1 MSLSIIIP
9 LAPGDSVERLLKRL
23 DLCGYNPIV
32 TSDGSRAKSLN
43 HGGRIADGKYLLFL
57 HADSFL
63 DESFMMA
70 LPKISDGDI
79 DTLYYFKLR
88 FDKVG
93 LVSLNAILTNF
104 RCRLFNLPY
113 GDQGFFISKR
123 LFIESGGFREDV
135 PYGEDMY
142 FVLKLKSLGKSIK
155 NIPIF
160 LTTSSRKY
168 DQKGWLRLT
177 LEYQWKFW
185 RILFVSKFTKDKKL

>member
-9 LAPGDSVERLLKRL
+9 LAPGDSAEKLLKKL
-23 DLCGYNPIV
+23 YLFGYNPIV
-32 TSDGSRAKSLN
+32 TSYGNRAMSLN

-57 HADSFL
+57 HADSYL
-63 DESFMMA
+63 DDSLLMV
-70 LPKISDGDI
+70 LPKISEGDN

-88 FDKVG
+88 FDKEG
-93 LVSLNAILTNF
+93 LVSMNAMLTNL

-113 GDQGFFISKR
+113 GDQGFCISKR

-142 FVLKLKSLGKSIK
+142 LVLKLKSLGKSIK

-168 DQKGWLRLT
+168 DQKGWLKLT

-185 RILFVSKFTKDKKL
+185 RILFVSKLTKDNKL

>member
-9 LAPGDSVERLLKRL
+9 LAPGDSAEKLLKKL
-23 DLCGYNPIV
+23 YLFGYNPIV
-32 TSDGSRAKSLN
+32 TSYGNRAKSLN
-43 HGGRIADGKYLLFL
+43 HGGRIADGQYLLFL
-57 HADSFL
+57 HADSYLDDSFL
-63 DESFMMA
+63 MA
-70 LPKISDGDI
+70 LPKISEGDN

-93 LVSLNAILTNF
+93 LVSLNAMLTNL

-113 GDQGFFISKR
+113 GDQGFCISKR

-142 FVLKLKSLGKSIK
+142 FVLKLKSLGNSIK

-185 RILFVSKFTKDKKL
+185 RILFVSKSTKDNKL

>member
-9 LAPGDSVERLLKRL
+9 LAPGDSAKKLLKKL
-23 DLCGYNPIV
+23 YLFGYNPIV
-32 TSDGSRAKSLN
+32 TSFGNRAKSLN
-43 HGGRIADGKYLLFL
+43 HGGRIADGQYLLFL
-57 HADSFL
+57 HADSYLDDSFL
-63 DESFMMA
+63 MA
-70 LPKISDGDI
+70 LPKISEGDN

-93 LVSLNAILTNF
+93 LVSLNAMLTNL
-104 RCRLFNLPY
+104 RYRLFNLPY
-113 GDQGFFISKR
+113 GDQGFCISKR

-135 PYGEDMY
+135 PYGEDMH
-142 FVLKLKSLGKSIK
+142 FVLKLKSLGNSIK

-185 RILFVSKFTKDKKL
+185 RILFVSKFTKDNKL

>member
-9 LAPGDSVERLLKRL
+9 LAPGDSAEKLLKKL
-23 DLCGYNPIV
+23 YLFGYNPIV
-32 TSDGSRAKSLN
+32 TSYGNRAKSLN
-43 HGGRIADGKYLLFL
+43 HGGRIADGQYLLFL
-57 HADSFL
+57 HADSYLDDSFL
-63 DESFMMA
+63 MA
-70 LPKISDGDI
+70 LPKISEGDN

-93 LVSLNAILTNF
+93 LVSLNAMLTNL

-113 GDQGFFISKR
+113 GDQGFCISKR

-142 FVLKLKSLGKSIK
+142 FVLKLKSLGNSIK

-185 RILFVSKFTKDKKL
+185 RILFVSKLTKDNKL